1 MATTRTLA
9 NIKRR
14 HYRVLHRT
22 PAAYVRP
29 TTAGLFTTF
38 LATFTEMGYCRD
50 KTIKVELTPAE
61 KENLDTGAE
70 LNMGFN
76 GHLEF
81 LLLQSMAADYTDYET
96 IEGVAQDLLFFSE
109 VGDMVIFVPNAI
121 LSFKE
126 STVSGEIQSMQAE
139 WNATNLGTKL
149 AFRDRFA
156 EPV

>member
-1 MATTRTLA
+1 MARTLA
-9 NIKRR
+9 SIKRR
-14 HYRVLHRT
+14 HYRVLHRA
-22 PAAYVRP
+22 PAAYTRP
-29 TTAGLFTTF
+29 TTSGNFTTF
-38 LATFTEMGYCRD
+38 LATFTELGYCRD

-81 LLLQSMAADYTDYET
+81 ILLQSTPTDFTAYEA
-96 IEGVAQDLLFFSE
+96 IEGVSQDLFFYSE
-109 VGDMVIFVPNAI
+109 VSEMCIFVPTAI

-126 STVSGEIQSMQAE
+126 SMVSGEIESIPAE
-139 WNATNLGTKL
+139 WNATNLATKA

-156 EPV
+156 EPA